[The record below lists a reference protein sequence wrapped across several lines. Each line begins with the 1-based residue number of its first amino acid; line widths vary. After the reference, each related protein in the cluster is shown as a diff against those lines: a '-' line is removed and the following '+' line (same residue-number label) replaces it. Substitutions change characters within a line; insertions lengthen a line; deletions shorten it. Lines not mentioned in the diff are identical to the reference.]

1 MDLPIQLFRKNG
13 FAINVGRNLQGK
25 NMDEKI
31 KALQDALKK
40 ADRVAV
46 LTGAGI
52 SAESGVPTFRGDGGL
67 WQNYRAT
74 DLATPE
80 AFARDPELVWQFYN
94 WRRDLISKIT
104 YNPGHKAL
112 VDMEHRIP
120 HFTLIT
126 QNVDG
131 LHLLAGS
138 QNLLEI
144 HGNLWKVRCT
154 KCQKIALDR
163 SPDLG
168 DSPKCKSCGGLL
180 RPNVIWF
187 GEALDPHLLNQAI
200 DASRKSQV
208 MLVIGTS
215 SVVQPAASLAL
226 EATSGGAIVAEIN
239 LETTPHSHLMD
250 FSLLGKAGEIVPK
263 LLEGWE

>member
-1 MDLPIQLFRKNG
+1 MKQKMAELRE
-13 FAINVGRNLQGK
+13 V
-25 NMDEKI
+25 
-31 KALQDALKK
+31 LKK

-52 SAESGVPTFRGDGGL
+52 SAESGVPTFRGDDGL
-67 WQNYRAT
+67 WRNYRAT
-74 DLATPE
+74 DLATPR

-94 WRRDLISKIT
+94 WRRDLISKVT
-104 YNPGHKAL
+104 HNPAHRAL
-112 VDMEHRIP
+112 VELENLVPD
-120 HFTLIT
+120 FTIIT

-138 QNLLEI
+138 RNVIEI

-154 KCQKIALDR
+154 ECRAITLDR

-168 DSPKCKSCGGLL
+168 NSPRCKACGGLL
-180 RPNVIWF
+180 RPHVVWF
-187 GEALDPHLLNQAI
+187 GEALDPEILGQAV
-200 DASRKSQV
+200 DVSRSCRV

-226 EATSGGAIVAEIN
+226 EAQSGGAQLAEIN
-239 LETTPHSHLMD
+239 LESTPHSHFMD
-250 FSLLGKAGEIVPK
+250 FTFHGKAGDIVPR
-263 LLEGWE
+263 LVEDWA